1 MKRNNNFGLSTASFS
16 YAVRCVSL
24 LICTALML
32 GVEGCRE
39 DFDED
44 EAETGRPKDS
54 FSVSI
59 ALAGM
64 GTEQTRAAGEDSE
77 DSDGVYGTA
86 DENFIDINDLYVMT
100 FSIPAGSSTL
110 TDDSELLEVLWNGK
124 NGGKAT
130 ETDIYYNGTTA
141 FLNTWLDSKIDA
153 YIPESGKKFC
163 LVAVAN
169 FSQYKKTVGGDVPLT
184 KGTKF
189 SVLQQAL
196 KYDFSQDPIKDKGI
210 PMFGV
215 KRVNLK
221 GYDKKVHNVANPYI
235 LESNG
240 NPTLWMLRA
249 FSKIEVALSEKLL
262 EMEKSLGSITI
273 HSASVNKFG
282 STFWLIPELS
292 RMSGFADVGVTE
304 GTGGTGQVNKS
315 PSATFTTTKKEQS
328 LAFSLN
334 DKKTSASIYLPEFG
348 IETEKTEISLAI
360 KMGESSENV
369 DFKFDVQ
376 RYSDE
381 TGSETN
387 NVYWKNLMRNHYYK
401 FIIGIDFKIISVIPQ
416 QWNNTYDNE
425 FIFG

>member
-1 MKRNNNFGLSTASFS
+1 MKGNYNWGLPSFS
-16 YAVRCVSL
+16 ASSAIGRLCIVFCL
-24 LICTALML
+24 GLML
-32 GVEGCRE
+32 GVEGCS
-39 DFDED
+39 DDLAM
-44 EAETGRPKDS
+44 AESDTSKPKDS

-64 GTEQTRAAGEDSE
+64 GTEQTRAAAGEDSE
-77 DSDGVYGTA
+77 DTSGAFGTA
-86 DENFIDINDLYVMT
+86 DENYIDVNDLYVMT
-100 FSIPAGSSTL
+100 FSIPDGETAL
-110 TDDSELLEVLWNGK
+110 TDESKLLEVIWEGK
-124 NGGKAT
+124 KGGKAT

-141 FLNTWLDSKIDA
+141 YLTTWLDA
-153 YIPESGKKFC
+153 NIPEYKPSSGNFC
-163 LVAVAN
+163 LVAIAN
-169 FSQYKKTVGGDVPLT
+169 FSQYTKTGGGTVPLA

-189 SVLQQAL
+189 SDLQKAL
-196 KYDFSQDPIKDKGI
+196 KYDFAQRPIAKKGI
-210 PMFGV
+210 PLFGV

-240 NPTLWMLRA
+240 NPNLWMLRA
-249 FSKIEVALSEKLL
+249 FSKIEVALSEELL

-292 RMSGFADVGVTE
+292 RMSGFADEGVTK

-387 NVYWKNLMRNHYYK
+387 KVYWKYLMRNHYYK